1 MFPTPII
8 LDDVLPKQ
16 YADKIE
22 DTLFSNTFPW
32 MFSEDIT
39 YNSPSQK
46 TPAFSHLFYD
56 TEHGM
61 ISPYQYLIEPIY
73 FTALEKAQYGKMRCI
88 QARSF
93 FQLPLLN
100 RREYNNRH
108 VDNKMPHVVVLYYV
122 NDTDGDTFFFN
133 KDEITHRVAPKKNRA
148 VVFDG
153 SIHHSSSTPTITK
166 RAVIN
171 FNLVR

>member
-1 MFPTPII
+1 MFEPIVI
-8 LDDVLPKQ
+8 DDLLPKQ
-16 YADKIE
+16 HADKIE
-22 DTLFSNTFPW
+22 SVLFSNTFPW

-39 YNSPSQK
+39 YNSVSSR
-46 TPAFSHLFYD
+46 TPAFSHLFFD
-56 TEHGM
+56 TKDGM
-61 ISPYQYLIEPIY
+61 TSPYYYMVEPIFY
-73 FTALEKAQYGKMRCI
+73 AALEKAQMGRMNCV

-100 RREYNNRH
+100 RREYNNKH
-108 VDNKMPHVVVLYYV
+108 IDNRFPHVVCLYYV

-133 KDEITHRVAPKKNRA
+133 KDDVTGTVSPKKNR
-148 VVFDG
+148 VVLFDG
-153 SIHHSSSTPTITK
+153 ATYHSSSNPTINK